1 MRESAD
7 CKLSHLPPKGKT
19 AHNLSGFKDRKRR
32 KADLES
38 RKARAEGVSESSFRE
53 SLRFVTEGCRD
64 QPQSCG
70 SVRNFGDIMGT
81 SQQFE
86 TSSLKKLPLHELH
99 EKAGAK
105 FGAFAGWKMPL
116 TYPLGVLKEHLHTR
130 AHAGLFDISHMKLIA
145 IEGAQAAEFL
155 SYALPVDAALF
166 KIGQSRYS
174 YLLNEQAGI
183 LDDLILTR
191 LAERRFMLV
200 ANAGNAQADLAELER
215 RAIGFECQVIAL
227 ERVLLALQGPEAAAV
242 IADAGLSGN
251 ELFFMQGFEPQQDWF
266 VTRSGYTGEDGFE
279 IALPEDQ
286 ACALAEKL
294 LSDSR
299 VAWIGLAARDSLR
312 LEAGLCL
319 HGNDIMSDM
328 TPIDAALTWAVPKN
342 VREKAQFYGAK
353 AFLEALQKGPSRCRV
368 GLKPQT
374 RQPIRAGAVLLDDEG
389 NQIGMVTSGGF
400 GPSFDG
406 PIAMGYVPVDWKS
419 VGTQMFTQLRG
430 KKIALSVHSLPFVEQ
445 RYFKG

>member
-1 MRESAD
+1 
-7 CKLSHLPPKGKT
+7 
-19 AHNLSGFKDRKRR
+19 
-32 KADLES
+32 
-38 RKARAEGVSESSFRE
+38 
-53 SLRFVTEGCRD
+53 
-64 QPQSCG
+64 
-70 SVRNFGDIMGT
+70 MGT
-81 SQQFE
+81 LQE
-86 TSSLKKLPLHELH
+86 TSSSFKILPLHKLH
-99 EKAGAK
+99 EQAGAK
-105 FGAFAGWKMPL
+105 FGAFAGWQMPL

-145 IEGAQAAEFL
+145 IEGAQAVEFL
-155 SYALPVDAALF
+155 SYALPVDASLL

-174 YLLNEQAGI
+174 YLLNEKAGI

-191 LAERRFMLV
+191 LGECRFMLV
-200 ANAGNAQADLAELER
+200 ANAGNAQSDLAELKK
-215 RAIGFECQVIAL
+215 RALGFECQITAL

-242 IADAGLSGN
+242 IADAGLAGN

-286 ACALAEKL
+286 AHSLAEKL

-299 VAWIGLAARDSLR
+299 VEWIGLAARDSLR

-319 HGNDIMSDM
+319 HGNDI
-328 TPIDAALTWAVPKN
+328 TPETTPVDAALTWAVSKS
-342 VREKAQFYGAK
+342 VREKAQFYGAE
-353 AFLEALQKGPSRCRV
+353 AFLDALKKGPSRCRV

-374 RQPIRAGAVLLDDEG
+374 RQPIRAGALLLDDQG
-389 NQIGMVTSGGF
+389 NQIGEVTSGGF

-406 PIAMGYVPVDWKS
+406 PVAMGYVPIDWKKQ
-419 VGTQMFTQLRG
+419 GTEVFTELRG
-430 KKIALSVHSLPFVEQ
+430 KQIALSVHSLPFVEQ